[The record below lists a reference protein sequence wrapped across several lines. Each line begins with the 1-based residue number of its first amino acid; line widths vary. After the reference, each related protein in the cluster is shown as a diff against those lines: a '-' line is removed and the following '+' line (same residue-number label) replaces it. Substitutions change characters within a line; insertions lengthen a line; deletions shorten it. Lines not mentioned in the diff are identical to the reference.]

1 MPQLSP
7 PRVKLVPRSLLFGG
21 RRALVIFG
29 SEDALEVG
37 AGVPTFEAIPFL
49 TAWGRQTSR
58 PACHQAFP
66 KSALQL

>member
-1 MPQLSP
+1 MAKIIWFLLQLWHCVTALEDQMPQLSP

-37 AGVPTFEAIPFL
+37 AGGTDF
-49 TAWGRQTSR
+49 
-58 PACHQAFP
+58 
-66 KSALQL
+66 